1 MPPTSSQPG
10 DMPARIRAYCAR
22 TGQPIPADR
31 GTVARVVFESL
42 ALKYRRTLEM
52 LDELVGHRIAV
63 LHIMGGGTQ
72 NRLLSQL
79 AANAIG
85 RPVVAGPIEAT
96 AAGNILMQMLATG
109 AIGSLAEG
117 RAVIRRSFDTE
128 RFEPRDTAAWDEA
141 YARFVT
147 LLYARLL
154 AVTLSGS
161 DDTIRM
167 TSATPAKITYRD
179 RRHGR

>member
-1 MPPTSSQPG
+1 M
-10 DMPARIRAYCAR
+10 
-22 TGQPIPADR
+22 
-31 GTVARVVFESL
+31 FESL

-52 LDELVGHRIAV
+52 LDELVGRRIAV
-63 LHIMGGGTQ
+63 LHIVGGGTQ

-128 RFEPRDTAAWDEA
+128 RFDPQR
-141 YARFVT
+141 YGGV
-147 LLYARLL
+147 
-154 AVTLSGS
+154 G
-161 DDTIRM
+161 
-167 TSATPAKITYRD
+167 
-179 RRHGR
+179 

>member
-1 MPPTSSQPG
+1 
-10 DMPARIRAYCAR
+10 
-22 TGQPIPADR
+22 
-31 GTVARVVFESL
+31 
-42 ALKYRRTLEM
+42 
-52 LDELVGHRIAV
+52 LDEQAGRRIAE

-79 AANAIG
+79 AANTIG

-109 AIGSLAEG
+109 AIGSLAAG
-117 RAVIRRSFDTE
+117 RAVIRRSFATG

-147 LLYARLL
+147 LL
-154 AVTLSGS
+154 
-161 DDTIRM
+161 
-167 TSATPAKITYRD
+167 
-179 RRHGR
+179 

>member
-1 MPPTSSQPG
+1 
-10 DMPARIRAYCAR
+10 
-22 TGQPIPADR
+22 
-31 GTVARVVFESL
+31 
-42 ALKYRRTLEM
+42 M
-52 LDELVGHRIAV
+52 LDELAGRRLAV

-109 AIGSLAEG
+109 AISSLAEG
-117 RAVIRRSFDTE
+117 RAVIRRSFSTE

-141 YARFVT
+141 YERFVT
-147 LLYARLL
+147 LL
-154 AVTLSGS
+154 
-161 DDTIRM
+161 
-167 TSATPAKITYRD
+167 
-179 RRHGR
+179 

>member
-1 MPPTSSQPG
+1 
-10 DMPARIRAYCAR
+10 
-22 TGQPIPADR
+22 
-31 GTVARVVFESL
+31 
-42 ALKYRRTLEM
+42 
-52 LDELVGHRIAV
+52 LDELAEHRLAV

-128 RFEPRDTAAWDEA
+128 RFEPHDTAAWDDA
-141 YARFVT
+141 YARFGE
-147 LLYARLL
+147 LI
-154 AVTLSGS
+154 
-161 DDTIRM
+161 D
-167 TSATPAKITYRD
+167 
-179 RRHGR
+179 